1 MSEYKMGGNCPR
13 CKRDYEEYPALSRV
27 DNKTY
32 ICSKCGT
39 EEGLFNFMNPGKPL
53 TPVDGPVI

>member
-13 CKRDYEEYPALSRV
+13 CKKDYSEYPALSRV
-27 DNKTY
+27 DNETH

-39 EEGLFNFMNPGKPL
+39 EEGLWQFVNRGKPL
-53 TPVDGPVI
+53 TPVDRPVV